1 MASSFASDVY
11 QRSGSDE
18 MSRRAFY
25 LVIGAL
31 LSWGFLA
38 TSIVAEMCVNW
49 KPDTLTF
56 LLVGLGLPI
65 IGIFMSMGGA
75 FLSFIGYHL
84 VLIPFGAILGPW
96 LGQMTIAHPGVVHQ
110 AAFLTAAV
118 TAVMGGTGVLFPNF
132 YRGLGGALFGALT
145 ALVVVSI
152 ISLFVPALAHLGVIH
167 WIAAGIFALYIGY
180 DMFRASEVP
189 ATLDNAVDIAISLY
203 LDIIN
208 LFLRIASIL
217 SSDD

>member
-11 QRSGSDE
+11 ERSGSDE

-25 LVIGAL
+25 FVIGAL

-49 KPDTLTF
+49 KPNTLTF
-56 LLVGLGLPI
+56 LLVGLVIPI
-65 IGIFMSMGGA
+65 VGIFMSMGGA
-75 FLSFIGYHL
+75 FLSFVGYHL

-96 LGQMTIAHPGVVHQ
+96 LSHMTIAHPGVVHQ

-208 LFLRIASIL
+208 LFLRISSIL
-217 SSDD
+217 KDD

>member
-1 MASSFASDVY
+1 
-11 QRSGSDE
+11 
-18 MSRRAFY
+18 
-25 LVIGAL
+25 
-31 LSWGFLA
+31 
-38 TSIVAEMCVNW
+38 
-49 KPDTLTF
+49 
-56 LLVGLGLPI
+56 
-65 IGIFMSMGGA
+65 MGGA

-96 LGQMTIAHPGVVHQ
+96 LAHMNLSHPGVVHQ

-118 TAVMGGTGVLFPNF
+118 SAVMGGTGVLYPNF
-132 YRGLGGALFGALT
+132 YRGIGGALFGALL
-145 ALVVVSI
+145 ALLVVSV
-152 ISLFVPALAHLGVIH
+152 ISLFVPALAHLAVIH

-180 DMFRASEVP
+180 DMWRASDVP

-203 LDIIN
+203 LDVIN